1 MNAIQRCC
9 FVLWGEQCDE
19 VAAVLFITT
28 LRAIGIRV
36 WVVGIGGKRNCGAHG
51 LALVSDLALEQAL
64 PLAGQSMAVII
75 PCRAEQWVHFL
86 NDPRLV
92 AFLVEC
98 VQHHAPMLMAE
109 SNRSSLVQTKY
120 QTLGIPIKSIL
131 TYPTDDR
138 LATFIQT
145 FAQRLSKQK

>member
-19 VAAVLFITT
+19 VAAVFFITT
-28 LRAIGIRV
+28 LRAMGIRV
-36 WVVGIGGKRNCGAHG
+36 WLVGIGGKRNCGAHG

-64 PLAGQSMAVII
+64 PLAGQSMAVMI

-92 AFLVEC
+92 AFIVAC
-98 VQHHAPMLMAE
+98 IHHQAPVLMAE
-109 SNRSSLVQTKY
+109 SNQSSFVDTTY
-120 QTLGIPIKSIL
+120 QTMGIPIASIL
-131 TYPTDDR
+131 TYPSDDK
-138 LATFIQT
+138 LFPFIQT
-145 FAQRLSKQK
+145 FAQSLNKQR